1 MKPETIVALAS
12 GAGRAGVAV
21 IRVSGPQAGAVLRAL
36 SGADLPPPR
45 VATLSAF
52 RDPANGDMLDE
63 GLALWFPAPASFT
76 GEDVAE
82 LHIHGGPAVIE
93 AVINA
98 CLGQPGVRPA
108 EPGEFT
114 RRAFENGKLDL
125 AEAEGLADLVDAET
139 EGQRRQALRQAKGAL
154 SAVYEGWRAKLIE
167 AAALIEAEIDFPDE
181 DLPGA
186 LARRAGPILQTLADD
201 MGAHLADHRGE
212 RIRDGFRI
220 AIIGPPNAGKSS
232 LLNALAKREAAIVS
246 DIPGTTRDVVEVRL
260 VLAGYPVWI
269 ADTAGLREAADSI
282 EAEGVRRAL
291 ARAEEADLRIGVV
304 EAGGEPSPQLTSSLR
319 PDDLMVASKADLMQ
333 RTISPPSFRTREAR
347 SGTQGQ
353 TPSASIPWVP
363 GSASGGPGMT
373 NLVWVSAI
381 TGEGIAELEALIS
394 ERVTEALGREEAP
407 ALTRARHRRL
417 VEEARVALLRAIPA
431 LDVGP
436 ELAAEDVRVAADQI
450 GRLTG
455 RIDVEDLLDEI
466 FSSFCIGK

>member
-1 MKPETIVALAS
+1 MKPDTIVALAS

-21 IRVSGPQAGAVLRAL
+21 IRLSGPAAGAVLGAL
-36 SGADLPPPR
+36 TARDLPKPR
-45 VATLSAF
+45 VATREAF
-52 RDPANGDMLDE
+52 CDPRTGVSLDD
-63 GLALWFPAPASFT
+63 GLALWFPGPHSFT

-82 LHIHGGPAVIE
+82 LQIHGGAAVI
-93 AVINA
+93 AAIIDA
-98 CLGQPGVRPA
+98 CLSQPGVRVA
-108 EPGEFT
+108 EPGEYT

-139 EGQRRQALRQAKGAL
+139 EGQRRQALRQRRGAL

-181 DLPGA
+181 DLPGE
-186 LARRAGPILQTLADD
+186 LSRRAGPILQALADD
-201 MGAHLADHRGE
+201 MAGHLDDAHRGE
-212 RIRDGFRI
+212 RIRDGYRI

-269 ADTAGLREAADSI
+269 ADTAGLREAADAV

-291 ARAEEADLRIGVV
+291 ARAEEADLRIAVV
-304 EAGGEPSPQLTSSLR
+304 EVGQGVPPELEAAVRDG
-319 PDDLMVASKADLMQ
+319 DLLVRSKAD
-333 RTISPPSFRTREAR
+333 RIAAHS
-347 SGTQGQ
+347 SGD
-353 TPSASIPWVP
+353 
-363 GSASGGPGMT
+363 M
-373 NLVWVSAI
+373 LEVSAL
-381 TGEGIAELEALIS
+381 TGIGLRLLHSQIE
-394 ERVTEALGREEAP
+394 ERVAEALGHEEAP
-407 ALTRARHRRL
+407 VLTRARHRRL
-417 VEEARVALLRAIPA
+417 VEEARSALLRAIPA
-431 LDVGP
+431 LDAGA

-455 RIDVEDLLDEI
+455 RIDVEDLLGEI

>member
-1 MKPETIVALAS
+1 MKPDTIVALAT

-21 IRVSGPQAGAVLRAL
+21 IRLSGPAAGATLQAL
-36 SGADLPPPR
+36 TARDLPKPR
-45 VATLSAF
+45 VATREAF
-52 RDPANGDMLDE
+52 CDPRSGVSLDD
-63 GLALWFPAPASFT
+63 GIALWFPGPRSFT

-82 LHIHGGPAVIE
+82 LQIHGGPAVIA
-93 AVINA
+93 AVIDA
-98 CLGQPGVRPA
+98 CLSQPSVRVA
-108 EPGEFT
+108 EPGEYT

-139 EGQRRQALRQAKGAL
+139 EGQRRQALRQRRGAL
-154 SAVYEGWRAKLIE
+154 SSVYEDWRGRLIE

-186 LARRAGPILQTLADD
+186 LAQRAGPILQSLAADMASHLDD
-201 MGAHLADHRGE
+201 AHRGE

-232 LLNALAKREAAIVS
+232 LLNALAQREAAIVS

-269 ADTAGLREAADSI
+269 ADTAGLREAADAI

-291 ARAEEADLRIGVV
+291 ARAEEADLRIAVIDGSEDSFPALRDLLKPGVDWV
-304 EAGGEPSPQLTSSLR
+304 
-319 PDDLMVASKADLMQ
+319 VINKADLPAGKASDLAAAAAVELDACLY
-333 RTISPPSFRTREAR
+333 RLSLS
-347 SGTQGQ
+347 
-353 TPSASIPWVP
+353 TPAADAV
-363 GSASGGPGMT
+363 
-373 NLVWVSAI
+373 
-381 TGEGIAELEALIS
+381 TGIESELAGEVFDALS
-394 ERVTEALGREEAP
+394 REEAP
-407 ALTRARHRRL
+407 VLTRARHRRL
-417 VEEARVALLRAIPA
+417 VDEARSALLRAILA
-431 LDVGP
+431 LDRGA